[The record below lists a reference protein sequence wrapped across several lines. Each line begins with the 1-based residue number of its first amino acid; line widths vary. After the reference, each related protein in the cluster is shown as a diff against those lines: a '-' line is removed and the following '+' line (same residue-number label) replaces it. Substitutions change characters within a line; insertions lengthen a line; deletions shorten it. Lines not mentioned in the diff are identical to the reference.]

1 MSDVADNNCD
11 TIRYDIRVY
20 RGLES

>member
-11 TIRYDIRVY
+11 TTRYDR
-20 RGLES
+20 RD